1 MKILK
6 FKYGDMQILSVT
18 HGGVAGD
25 RHKPHKSLLTVIIIT
40 QTHKPHKRTHTYN
53 NNNTLT
59 S

>member
-25 RHKPHKSLLTVIIIT
+25 RHKPHKSFLTVT
-40 QTHKPHKRTHTYN
+40 LQTPQTHTHI
-53 NNNTLT
+53 
-59 S
+59 

>member
-40 QTHKPHKRTHTYN
+40 QTHKPHKRTHT
-53 NNNTLT
+53 
-59 S
+59 